1 MEEKDGITLGD
12 LVNAVWKN
20 VILVGII
27 TLVTTIIGI
36 AFTFGVVK
44 EKYTSTSTV
53 VVAINVNTSY
63 GDNYDYVNSL
73 RIVSTVGEL
82 VKQDIVLDKAADAC
96 DVSTGTLRGMVSVS
110 YSEKSLLV
118 NISVTSTD
126 NTKTKEYANAIT
138 DALIEVSNSEN
149 YKFINGAISQT
160 TPAKDGAYTSPNKK
174 LYIIVSFI
182 LGGIL
187 SCVVVF
193 VKEFMS
199 SKFKNKKDVENLL
212 DEEIISVFD
221 DNKEFK
227 NNNSY
232 SLVEANISN
241 YEAYNRLLNNIKYS
255 NLENPYK
262 VVMITSTVSDEL
274 KSTTLAN
281 LATCMVNNGKRVAII
296 DLDTRKPVIHKFF
309 KVSKEAGLVEYIE
322 GSISK
327 EELIKKTDSG
337 VDVITAGKKI
347 INPAV
352 IIDSKALATLIKELK
367 EEYDYVLVDT
377 PPVLI
382 CSEAQTI
389 SKLCDGV
396 IYNVAM
402 NQTKKNDVKEAIKTL
417 KFANAKVIGVNLTKY
432 PSKNKSDYY
441 YYSKENCK

>member
-174 LYIIVSFI
+174 LYIIVSFM

-199 SKFKNKKDVENLL
+199 SKFKTKKDVENLL

-352 IIDSKALATLIKELK
+352 IIDSKALSTLIKELK

-432 PSKNKSDYY
+432 PSNYKSDYY
-441 YYSKENCK
+441 YYSKENGK

>member
-174 LYIIVSFI
+174 LYIIVSFM

-199 SKFKNKKDVENLL
+199 SKFKTKKDVENLL

-296 DLDTRKPVIHKFF
+296 DLDTRKPVMHKFF
-309 KVSKEAGLVEYIE
+309 KVSKETGLVEYIE

-352 IIDSKALATLIKELK
+352 IIDSKALSTLIKELK

-432 PSKNKSDYY
+432 PSNYKSDYY
-441 YYSKENCK
+441 YYSEENGR